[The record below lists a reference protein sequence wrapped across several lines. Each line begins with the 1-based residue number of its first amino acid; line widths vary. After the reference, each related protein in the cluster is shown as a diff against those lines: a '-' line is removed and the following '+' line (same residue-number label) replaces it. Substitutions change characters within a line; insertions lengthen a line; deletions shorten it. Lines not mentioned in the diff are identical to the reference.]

1 MTIKEEKA
9 RMKGLFVTFE
19 GIDGCGKTTQIELL
33 SKDLSEA
40 GIPYVLIRE
49 PGGTA
54 IGEKIRTILLDKAN
68 TGMDERT
75 ELLLYEAARAQ
86 IVREKI
92 LPELEDGKVVIC
104 DRFFDSTVAY
114 QGYARGLKLEDI
126 DFLNSWSA
134 AGIKP
139 DITFLLDLDEKTAYA
154 RRHGR
159 SDEED
164 RLEAEGLSF
173 MKRVRD
179 GYLARSKGEPRFKV
193 IPATQTPEQIYKQIR
208 ETVWEVLGK

>member
-1 MTIKEEKA
+1 
-9 RMKGLFVTFE
+9 MKGLFVTFE

-33 SKDLSEA
+33 SKDLREA

-49 PGGTA
+49 PGGTV

-86 IVREKI
+86 IVKEKI
-92 LPELEDGKVVIC
+92 LPELEEGKVVIC

-114 QGYARGLKLEDI
+114 QGYARGLNLEDI
-126 DFLNSWSA
+126 DFLNNWSA

-139 DITFLLDLDEKTAYA
+139 DITFLLDLDEKTAYE

-173 MKRVRD
+173 MKKVRD
-179 GYLARSKGEPRFKV
+179 GYLARSKNEPRFKV
-193 IPATQTPEQIYKQIR
+193 IAATQTPEQIYQQIR
-208 ETVWEVLGK
+208 ETVWEVVGK